1 MHMHVHVHMPYAAYL
16 EYGVHMQMYAQP
28 TDDKR
33 LEDAPHRCCGGGMS
47 KLRWSKLPVRAL
59 EEHEL
64 APSQARDLARLGW

>member
-1 MHMHVHVHMPYAAYL
+1 MRHIW
-16 EYGVHMQMYAQP
+16 P

>member
-33 LEDAPHRCCGGGMS
+33 LEDAPHRCCGGGMPV
-47 KLRWSKLPVRAL
+47 PVRAL